1 MVYRVWFTRV
11 WSLSLNSG
19 YGLPGYGRCGFDN
32 EVPTASDNGRGNQ
45 KKGDASTDKERGT
58 PAQTRKGGRQHRQGK
73 GDASTDKEGGKPGQR
88 AGEGQEIFLHG
99 ICPSGRASRR
109 GKTHAKNPSPL
120 LFVLVCLS
128 PSLPV
133 LT

>member
-1 MVYRVWFTRV
+1 MVWSIGV

-19 YGLPGYGRCGFDN
+19 YGVTGIVAVGLIWKFRLRRIMA
-32 EVPTASDNGRGNQ
+32 EAI
-45 KKGDASTDKERGT
+45 KKRGT

-73 GDASTDKEGGKPGQR
+73 GDASTDKEGGKTGQR

-99 ICPSGRASRR
+99 ISPSGRASRR

-120 LFVLVCLS
+120 LFVLFCLS